1 MQRRLAAIVAVDVVG
16 YSSLMG
22 ADEEGTLT
30 RLKAI
35 RREVVDPNVEAHEGR
50 VVKSSGDGLLLE
62 FASAVAAVQ
71 CSMAIQTALGE
82 QNRTEAPERRIVFRI
97 GINVGDVIVEPDR
110 DVYGDGVNIAARLE
124 TLAEPGSICIS
135 RTVRDQVRDKLPYGF
150 EDLGEQTFKNIA
162 RQVRAFRVID
172 GSARPTAA
180 PAARRKSAPLVANA
194 PLPAAALALVLL
206 FIAAG
211 VAWLQPWTPVVDAA
225 SEDRMAFP
233 LPDRPSLAVLPFA
246 THAADPGQDYLGDGL
261 SENIITGLSKVS
273 GLFVVAGAS
282 TAPYKGSAVTAKAVA
297 EELGVRYV
305 LSGGLQRID
314 NRVRVT
320 TQLVDAMSGEQV
332 WAERFDRGLEDLL
345 RLQDEITLQVVTEMR
360 VRLTV
365 GEQTLLVNS
374 VTVPLE
380 VVELSFRARDRF
392 LRFSRTNNEEA
403 RRLAAKAA
411 AISPNYAFPWLMLA
425 WSHWMDVWRG
435 WTDDPA
441 EVKRQVLEAM
451 QRVEELAGPDEV
463 QLIYL
468 QAAIALSD
476 QRYADAVERGRKVTS
491 LAPNFADGRAFLG
504 LCLVTA
510 GNYLEAIEELQQA
523 MRLSPVYPEWYLR
536 NLANAYRLTGRHH
549 DAEAGLREVLR
560 RNPSSG
566 TARLDLAI
574 LLASLDRTEEAK
586 LEIAQ
591 YLTLDPDH
599 SLRQWLS
606 TRFADTDLVQR
617 ELTLLKQL
625 GLPE

>member
-62 FASAVAAVQ
+62 FASAVAAVK

-82 QNRTEAPERRIVFRI
+82 QNRTEAPERAIVFRI
-97 GINVGDVIVEPDR
+97 GINVGDIIVEPDR

-124 TLAEPGSICIS
+124 ALAAPGSICIS

-162 RQVRAFRVID
+162 RQVRVFRVID

-180 PAARRKSAPLVANA
+180 PAARRKSAPLLTNR
-194 PLPAAALALVLL
+194 PLLVAALALVLV
-206 FIAAG
+206 FIAVG
-211 VAWLQPWTPVVDAA
+211 VAWLQPWTAAVDAA
-225 SEDRMAFP
+225 SVERMAFP
-233 LPDRPSLAVLPFA
+233 LPERPSLAVLPFA

-261 SENIITGLSKVS
+261 SENIITGLSSVS

-360 VRLTV
+360 VRLTE
-365 GEQTLLVNS
+365 GEHTLLINS
-374 VTVPLE
+374 QAMPLE
-380 VVELSFRARDRF
+380 VVELSYRSLDRF
-392 LRFSRTNNEEA
+392 RRFSRTGNEEA
-403 RRLAAKAA
+403 RRLAARAA
-411 AISPNYAFPWLMLA
+411 AISPDYSLAWQMLA

-435 WTDDPA
+435 WTDNPA
-441 EVKRQVLEAM
+441 EAKRQMLEAM
-451 QRVEELAGPDEV
+451 QRVEELEGPDV
-463 QLIYL
+463 FQLVYL

-476 QRYADAVERGRKVTS
+476 QRYADAVEKSRKVIS

-504 LCLVTA
+504 YCLVTA
-510 GNYLEAIEELQQA
+510 GNSLEAIEELQQA
-523 MRLSPVYPEWYLR
+523 MRLSPVYPDWYLQT
-536 NLANAYRLTGRHH
+536 LTTAYRLTGRHH
-549 DAEAGLREVLR
+549 DAEAGLREFLR
-560 RNPSSG
+560 RNPNSG
-566 TARLDLAI
+566 AARLDLAI
-574 LLASLDRTEEAK
+574 VLASLDRPVEAR

-591 YLTLDPDH
+591 YLKQDPDH
-599 SLRQWLS
+599 SHRRWLT